1 MPSTSK
7 KQHNFMAA
15 IANNPAFAKK
25 VGVPQSVGKDFTNAD
40 KGKKFG
46 SGGRTRPDI
55 QKVNK
60 SKTEHGKMTFFKE
73 GGSTMATKNNGITK
87 AKMGTVR
94 TAAPSRDGIASK
106 GKTKGT
112 MISMKGSTPLG
123 MKKGGMTK
131 KMNKGGMSC

>member
-15 IANNPAFAKK
+15 IAHNPAFAKK
-25 VGVPQSVGKDFTNAD
+25 VGIPQSVGKDFDEAD

-46 SGGRTRPDI
+46 SGGRTRPDV

-60 SKTEHGKMTFFKE
+60 SKTDHGKMTFFKE
-73 GGSTMATKNNGITK
+73 GGSIMATKNNGITK

-94 TAAPSRDGIASK
+94 TAAPSKDGIASK

-112 MISMKGSTPLG
+112 MVSMKGSTPLG
-123 MKKGGMTK
+123 MKAGGMK
-131 KMNKGGMSC
+131 KMAYGGKAC

>member
-1 MPSTSK
+1 LLSAKAGSLRFDMPSTSK

-15 IANNPAFAKK
+15 VANNPKFAKK
-25 VGVPQSVGKDFTNAD
+25 VGVPQSVGKEFTTAD
-40 KGKKFG
+40 KDRKF
-46 SGGRTRPDI
+46 
-55 QKVNK
+55 
-60 SKTEHGKMTFFKE
+60 SK

-94 TAAPSRDGIASK
+94 TAAPSKDGVATK

-123 MKKGGMTK
+123 MKKGGKAMAY
-131 KMNKGGMSC
+131 GGSCK

>member
-15 IANNPAFAKK
+15 VANSPKFAKK
-25 VGVPQSVGKDFTNAD
+25 VGVPQSVGKEFTTAD
-40 KGKKFG
+40 KDRKF
-46 SGGRTRPDI
+46 
-55 QKVNK
+55 
-60 SKTEHGKMTFFKE
+60 SK

-94 TAAPSRDGIASK
+94 TAAPSKDGVATK

-123 MKKGGMTK
+123 MKKGGKAMSY
-131 KMNKGGMSC
+131 GGKC